1 MAPGTEARRRREA
14 RNMSAP
20 DHAAVDRAYQAALDD
35 LYASFMRVKQLNK
48 GRFDRDAR
56 QPQRLLQIARNGG
69 LLPPLEQTIKVSG
82 SKGKGTTA
90 RIAARML
97 QHEFPHRKI
106 GLFVSPEEDDHNDR
120 MRINGVAMTRA
131 QFVEHYGKLKPQ
143 LLAAEGALAGAD
155 YLSPLGIFLLIA
167 LDWFKTED
175 VNYFVLETG
184 RGVAHDEVGQ
194 IASKIGLL
202 TSIMLE
208 HADKLGPT
216 LEDIA
221 RDKLSLCDT
230 CGHVYAPSPVIEAAR
245 QFATDR
251 TNELTLVPQP
261 RVGNDRVPAWL
272 RANAE
277 LARHGVEHLTGRP
290 LNKAMPTDAE
300 PSASFGLRGINKH
313 QFVFEGLIHMG
324 SLDKPMLDGWQ
335 HDATNHNRPVNVIA
349 SFPDDKDRE
358 QLLAA
363 FHARQWPVTECILAG
378 TRGYLDYA
386 RTEAGSTGSHV
397 TFAYDDVAG
406 FAAWLAARPAS
417 SKHGRTYLVGTQ
429 TYIRLVR
436 KALAQ
441 LGGFDAPA

>member
-1 MAPGTEARRRREA
+1 
-14 RNMSAP
+14 MSAP

-35 LYASFMRVKQLNK
+35 IYASFMRVKQSNK

-56 QPQRLLQIARNGG
+56 QPQRLLQIARDRG
-69 LLPPLEQTIKVSG
+69 LLPPLEHTIKVSG

-167 LDWFKTED
+167 LNWFKTED
-175 VNYFVLETG
+175 VNYFVLEAG

-194 IASKIGLL
+194 IASKVGLL

-230 CGHVYAPSPVIEAAR
+230 CSRVYVPITVIHTAEGLDPDRARVVYVVTTAANAHANR
-245 QFATDR
+245 PR
-251 TNELTLVPQP
+251 WLTL
-261 RVGNDRVPAWL
+261 N
-272 RANAE
+272 AN
-277 LARHGVEHLTGRP
+277 LARAGVEHLLGHP
-290 LNKAMPTDAE
+290 LKTALLDGPDL
-300 PSASFGLRGINKH
+300 SASFGQRMVDCHTYI
-313 QFVFEGLIHMG
+313 FEGLIHTS
-324 SLDKPMLDGWQ
+324 SLDAALLDGWRRDGQ
-335 HDATNHNRPVNVIA
+335 SVNVVA

-363 FHARQWPVTECILAG
+363 FHARHWPVTECILAG

-386 RTEAGSTGSHV
+386 RTEADSTGPHV

-436 KALAQ
+436 KALAMMAQ
-441 LGGFDAPA
+441 FGGGDAQT